1 MFSLLSADGVGM
13 STSSEIGSCNLSAK
27 LYVPTQKKST
37 EENWNYPLSSPFP
50 SVRFSN
56 LENLENLEIFRLT
69 VPRDEEDSKSLI
81 ERWLSRAENQIYLHF
96 AILPL
101 TF

>member
-1 MFSLLSADGVGM
+1 M

-37 EENWNYPLSSPFP
+37 EENWIYPLSPFP

-69 VPRDEEDSKSLI
+69 VPKDEEDSKSLI
-81 ERWLSRAENQIYLHF
+81 ERWLSRA
-96 AILPL
+96 
-101 TF
+101 